1 MVNIDDVKAFIESDH
16 YQAMLLA
23 VQEQLNLDI
32 NESQPSDILFQH
44 DANKIN
50 IAKVDIDALE
60 QLLEHR
66 KVGLVPFV
74 RAKLSTLM
82 STAHEQE
89 GNQDEDKIVK
99 TLPFYKNFLIIYL
112 LELFFLENA
121 PEQLDAY
128 LKGIRIPNSK
138 KYKEQLVKIHAALDH

>member
-1 MVNIDDVKAFIESDH
+1 MVNLDDVKAFVGSDR
-16 YQAMLLA
+16 YQAVLLT

-32 NESQPSDILFQH
+32 NETLPSDILFQH

-50 IAKVDIDALE
+50 VAKLDIQALE
-60 QLLEHR
+60 QVIEHG

-74 RAKLSTLM
+74 SAKLSALK

-99 TLPFYKNFLIIYL
+99 TLPFYKNFLILYL
-112 LELFFLENA
+112 LELFFLEND
-121 PEQLDAY
+121 PDHLDVY

-138 KYKEQLVKIHAALDH
+138 KYTEQLVRIYTSLSH

>member
-1 MVNIDDVKAFIESDH
+1 MESDH

>member
-1 MVNIDDVKAFIESDH
+1 
-16 YQAMLLA
+16 
-23 VQEQLNLDI
+23 
-32 NESQPSDILFQH
+32 
-44 DANKIN
+44 
-50 IAKVDIDALE
+50 
-60 QLLEHR
+60 
-66 KVGLVPFV
+66 
-74 RAKLSTLM
+74 M